1 MTRPDRY
8 LYRMIIFLVV
18 VIVVAGLLIEP
29 LMRAVQANLALNG
42 LILATLLFGLAYA
55 FRQVL
60 MLRPEVEWIETFR
73 QAESGLTAQRAPTL
87 LLPMATM
94 LGERQGQGGRM
105 TLSALSMRSILDS
118 IRSRL
123 DESRDISRYLIG
135 LLIFLGLLGT
145 FWGLLETVGAV
156 GKTIGSLSLAS
167 SDFTTMFS
175 DLKKGL
181 QSPLT
186 GMSIAFSSSLLGL
199 SGSLVLGFLDLNAS
213 QAQNAFYNDL
223 EEWLSSYTRLS
234 SGGIGGGDGD
244 QSVPA
249 YVQALLEQTADSLEN
264 LQRTM
269 ARSEEGR
276 SSSQATIMTLAERL
290 AEVSDQ
296 MQSEQKLMIKLMEQQ
311 TDLKPI
317 LQRIAAAQEGQTGGL
332 DEASRN
338 HLRNVD
344 VYVKQV
350 LEELTEGRN
359 QTISEIRSEIKLL
372 ARTIAALADDS
383 RAG

>member
-42 LILATLLFGLAYA
+42 LIVATLLFGLAYA

-60 MLRPEVEWIETFR
+60 MLRPEVEWIESFR
-73 QAESGLTAQRAPTL
+73 KAEASMTAQRAPTL

-94 LGERQGQGGRM
+94 LGERKSGRM

-145 FWGLLETVGAV
+145 FWGLLETVAAV
-156 GKTIGSLSLAS
+156 GTTIGSLSLAS
-167 SDFTTMFS
+167 SDFATMFS

-213 QAQNAFYNDL
+213 QAQNTFYNDL

-234 SGGIGGGDGD
+234 SGSFGGGEGD

-264 LQRTM
+264 LQRTIS
-269 ARSEEGR
+269 RSEESRG
-276 SSSQATIMTLAERL
+276 QAQQTILTLAERM

-296 MQSEQKLMIKLMEQQ
+296 MRSEQNLMVKLVEQQ
-311 TDLKPI
+311 ADLKPV
-317 LQRIAAAQEGQTGGL
+317 LQRLATAQEGQSGGL

-338 HLRNVD
+338 HLRNLD

-350 LEELTEGRN
+350 LEELSEGRN
-359 QTISEIRSEIKLL
+359 QSIAEIRSEIKLL
-372 ARTIAALADDS
+372 ARTIAALADES
-383 RAG
+383 RSG